1 MSAVAGASSTTP
13 TSTTDA
19 FSAFTSGDF
28 LKIIFAELTNQDPL
42 APSETKDLIDQISTI
57 RGIEADTQ
65 LTNKFE
71 DLLQQNNL
79 TVSSALIGKF
89 ITGLDEFDNQT
100 ASFVDSVS
108 ITRNGSIL
116 NLSNGLRVPIE
127 NVTEVIDPDLVSFEP
142 PDETEGTEE
151 VDATDGT
158 NGDTTGDT
166 GGTGGT
172 GDPGT
177 TNDPAGT
184 SSTN

>member
-13 TSTTDA
+13 SSTTDA
-19 FSAFTSGDF
+19 FSSFTSGDF

-57 RGIEADTQ
+57 RSIESDTK

-89 ITGLDEFDNQT
+89 VTGLDEFGNQT

-108 ITRNGSIL
+108 ISRNGSIL

-127 NVTEVIDPDLVSFEP
+127 NVTEVIDPSLVSFEP
-142 PDETEGTEE
+142 PDEVDDTTGEMESTEE
-151 VDATDGT
+151 TGTTDET
-158 NGDTTGDT
+158 DGDTTEQ
-166 GGTGGT
+166 
-172 GDPGT
+172 
-177 TNDPAGT
+177 
-184 SSTN
+184 